1 MESKFWY
8 SRWIFKTK
16 SSCHLR
22 STVSSC
28 WTNASCIQLCP
39 LLLPL
44 TSCPSGGLSGNTQ
57 LCGKSPEQWMIGV
70 TLLNWEKKRYSDVL
84 SALDV
89 LFGLSGPNLAGTHT
103 ARESGTWGWILD
115 PSVDLCGSLAGHHIP
130 GPHFP
135 YLQNELLRPDH
146 WLLRAP

>member
-70 TLLNWEKKRYSDVL
+70 TLLNWEKKKVIRCSVCPRCSVWPVWAKSCWNTHCQGVGDL
-84 SALDV
+84 RLDSWPQCWP
-89 LFGLSGPNLAGTHT
+89 LWEPGRTSHPWASF
-103 ARESGTWGWILD
+103 
-115 PSVDLCGSLAGHHIP
+115 SLPA
-130 GPHFP
+130 
-135 YLQNELLRPDH
+135 EWAVETRP
-146 WLLRAP
+146 LIA